1 MHSTA
6 HVPDLIDGQPVSVL
20 AGYGVGLPLSRL
32 YARYF
37 GGDLDVKS
45 LEGLGT
51 DAYLH
56 LSRLG
61 HNCENLPEVVA
72 KSPAERDST
81 VPRGNSALF
90 FFGDRRSWK
99 ENIAVGASKSYH
111 STEDA

>member
-1 MHSTA
+1 LGIQKA
-6 HVPDLIDGQPVSVL
+6 AL

-37 GGDLDVKS
+37 GGDLDLKS
-45 LEGLGT
+45 LEGFGT
-51 DAYLH
+51 DAYIH

-61 HNCENLPEVVA
+61 RNCENLPDVVK

-81 VPRGNSALF
+81 VPRGTSSVF
-90 FFGDRRSWK
+90 FFGNRATWK
-99 ENIAVGASKSYH
+99 ENVEVGASKSFH